1 MGSLCVCTHSVVLA
15 QLRLCPAP
23 HPGRRPGRQRQDSSA
38 ARQPSAGPL
47 PTPHLMP
54 FLADR
59 RPAFSFPTLPHR
71 RYLSQEDLP
80 DQHAPLGVRW
90 ASGWGYMLSRDLA
103 AFISNTAHMY
113 AAMPDK

>member
-1 MGSLCVCTHSVVLA
+1 
-15 QLRLCPAP
+15 
-23 HPGRRPGRQRQDSSA
+23 
-38 ARQPSAGPL
+38 
-47 PTPHLMP
+47 MP
-54 FLADR
+54 FSADR
-59 RPAFSFPTLPHR
+59 RPAFPSPTLPHR